1 MPFPSFHEKSYIV
14 VKTTLWGNKSSKLT
28 VPISC
33 FKQFVRKK
41 DRKIKEDSLTRHT
54 ALEPIRLPQGM
65 LRSALRVVSC
75 VQFSST
81 TCAGLQF
88 FINDLLMLG
97 FEARW
102 HQSTVLIHQVP
113 CYCSQER
120 LKYKALGLHR
130 EAFLSFP
137 AKVRVPVLVVTVGLS
152 SGATTLF
159 LLGYILVVV

>member
-1 MPFPSFHEKSYIV
+1 MGKQ
-14 VKTTLWGNKSSKLT
+14 SSKLT

-41 DRKIKEDSLTRHT
+41 DRKIKGDSLTRHA

-65 LRSALRVVSC
+65 LRCVSYHPC
-75 VQFSST
+75 SFRQRHAQACNFSST
-81 TCAGLQF
+81 TCSCLDSKQDGTK
-88 FINDLLMLG
+88 
-97 FEARW
+97 
-102 HQSTVLIHQVP
+102 STVLIHQVP
-113 CYCSQER
+113 CYYCAQER

-137 AKVRVPVLVVTVGLS
+137 AKVRVPVLVVTVGLC